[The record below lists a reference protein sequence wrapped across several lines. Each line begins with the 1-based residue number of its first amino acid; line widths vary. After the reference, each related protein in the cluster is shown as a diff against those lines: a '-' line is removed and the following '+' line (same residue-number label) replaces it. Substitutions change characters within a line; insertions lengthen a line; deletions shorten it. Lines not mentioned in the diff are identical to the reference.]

1 MAYCSEGGFKADTII
16 QIWENILQKLKQSN
30 ETLERYMTPIKCAKA
45 LYVVQNPRNATDFK
59 VEGHEEAHYWK
70 TMEYVGSLDNE
81 NIILLA
87 EKHIGKTLMLWN
99 MDCVPAYQH
108 GRIYGEETWTSVVQS
123 IKDSLPD
130 IFFHKLQLL
139 IQTGVLTKN
148 QKKYA
153 QSNLACWP
161 TTSAA
166 SSSVSRPPTSIWA
179 APASTRG
186 NAAPWSPQS
195 WDDEPAPT
203 GHIWTG
209 QTGLDRLEDM
219 RSNP

>member
-1 MAYCSEGGFKADTII
+1 M
-16 QIWENILQKLKQSN
+16 Q
-30 ETLERYMTPIKCAKA
+30 
-45 LYVVQNPRNATDFK
+45 
-59 VEGHEEAHYWK
+59 
-70 TMEYVGSLDNE
+70 YVGSLDND

-148 QKKYA
+148 QKRYS
-153 QSNLACWP
+153 QSDLAWP

-166 SSSVSRPPTSIWA
+166 SSSASTPPTSIWA
-179 APASTRG
+179 APAPTSVPGGRP
-186 NAAPWSPQS
+186 APWSPQS
-195 WDDEPAPT
+195 WTDEPAGP
-203 GHIWTG
+203 G
-209 QTGLDRLEDM
+209 QANMGPFEDM
-219 RSNP
+219 RSGP